1 MRKIFKAFTIGFAAI
16 VGAMMFVG
24 CSGGN
29 KSENSSREVPT
40 TFVTETAI
48 ETTEA
53 STEEPTEVPTEE
65 PTEEPT
71 EAPTEASTIETIED
85 AFAALE
91 KDLVITNK
99 AQQYAE
105 MIGAIDGYSFD
116 CNGVT
121 FELYIYEEGATE
133 LEDMSDGTFSYE
145 PFEDYI
151 VEINTCV
158 NKNFVLFCFEEDAAV
173 IDAFMKM

>member
-1 MRKIFKAFTIGFAAI
+1 MKKIFKAFAIGFTAI

-29 KSENSSREVPT
+29 KSENSLGEVPT
-40 TFVTETAI
+40 TFVTEAAI
-48 ETTEA
+48 ETTEEPIEA
-53 STEEPTEVPTEE
+53 PTEAPTK
-65 PTEEPT
+65 EPT
-71 EAPTEASTIETIED
+71 EAPTIETIED

-105 MIGAIDGYSFD
+105 MIGAIDGYSLD

-133 LEDMSDGTFSYE
+133 LEDM
-145 PFEDYI
+145 
-151 VEINTCV
+151 
-158 NKNFVLFCFEEDAAV
+158 
-173 IDAFMKM
+173 

>member
-1 MRKIFKAFTIGFAAI
+1 MKKIFKAFAIGFTAI
-16 VGAMMFVG
+16 VGAMIFVG

-29 KSENSSREVPT
+29 KSENSSGEVPT
-40 TFVTETAI
+40 TFVTEAAI

-53 STEEPTEVPTEE
+53 PIEE
-65 PTEEPT
+65 
-71 EAPTEASTIETIED
+71 PTEASTIETIED

-145 PFEDYI
+145 PFEGYV

>member
-1 MRKIFKAFTIGFAAI
+1 MKKIFKAFTIGFTAI

-40 TFVTETAI
+40 TFVTEAAI

-53 STEEPTEVPTEE
+53 PTEEPTEVPTEE
-65 PTEEPT
+65 PTE
-71 EAPTEASTIETIED
+71 APTEEPTIETIED

-116 CNGVT
+116 CNGAT

-145 PFEDYI
+145 PFEGYV

-158 NKNFVLFCFEEDAAV
+158 NKNFVLFCFEEDVAV

>member
-1 MRKIFKAFTIGFAAI
+1 MKKIFKAFAIGFTAI
-16 VGAMMFVG
+16 VGAMIFVG

-29 KSENSSREVPT
+29 KSENSSGEVPT
-40 TFVTETAI
+40 TFVTEAAI

-53 STEEPTEVPTEE
+53 PTEE

-71 EAPTEASTIETIED
+71 EAPTEAPTIETIED

-99 AQQYAE
+99 VQQYAE

-116 CNGVT
+116 CNGAT

-145 PFEDYI
+145 PFEGYV
-151 VEINTCV
+151 VEIKTCV

>member
-1 MRKIFKAFTIGFAAI
+1 MKKIFKAFTIGFTAI

-24 CSGGN
+24 CSSGN

-40 TFVTETAI
+40 TFVTEAAI

-53 STEEPTEVPTEE
+53 PTEE
-65 PTEEPT
+65 PTEE
-71 EAPTEASTIETIED
+71 PTEASTIETIED

-99 AQQYAE
+99 VQQYAE

-116 CNGVT
+116 CNGAT

-151 VEINTCV
+151 VEIKTCV

>member
-1 MRKIFKAFTIGFAAI
+1 MRKIFKAFTIGFTAI
-16 VGAMMFVG
+16 IGAMMFVG

-29 KSENSSREVPT
+29 KSENSSIEVPT
-40 TFVTETAI
+40 TFITEAAI

-53 STEEPTEVPTEE
+53 PTEA

-71 EAPTEASTIETIED
+71 EAPTEAPTIETIED

-145 PFEDYI
+145 PFEDYV

>member
-1 MRKIFKAFTIGFAAI
+1 MKKIFKAFTIGFTAI

-24 CSGGN
+24 CSSGN

-40 TFVTETAI
+40 TFVTEAAI
-48 ETTEA
+48 KTTEA
-53 STEEPTEVPTEE
+53 PTEE

-85 AFAALE
+85 AFTALE

-151 VEINTCV
+151 VEIKTCV

>member
-1 MRKIFKAFTIGFAAI
+1 MKKIFKAFAIGFTAI

-24 CSGGN
+24 CSGEN
-29 KSENSSREVPT
+29 KSENSSREVLT
-40 TFVTETAI
+40 TFVTEAAI

-53 STEEPTEVPTEE
+53 

-71 EAPTEASTIETIED
+71 EAPTEAPTIETIED

-121 FELYIYEEGATE
+121 F
-133 LEDMSDGTFSYE
+133 
-145 PFEDYI
+145 
-151 VEINTCV
+151 
-158 NKNFVLFCFEEDAAV
+158 
-173 IDAFMKM
+173 

>member
-1 MRKIFKAFTIGFAAI
+1 MRKIFKAFVIGFTAI

-24 CSGGN
+24 CSSGN

-40 TFVTETAI
+40 TFVTEAAI

-53 STEEPTEVPTEE
+53 

-71 EAPTEASTIETIED
+71 EAPIEEPTEAPTEEPTIETIED

-105 MIGAIDGYSFD
+105 MIGAINGYSFD
-116 CNGVT
+116 CNGAT

-145 PFEDYI
+145 PFEDYV

>member
-1 MRKIFKAFTIGFAAI
+1 MRKIFKTFAIGFTAI

-29 KSENSSREVPT
+29 KSENSSIEVPP
-40 TFVTETAI
+40 TFVTETAT

-53 STEEPTEVPTEE
+53 STEEPTE
-65 PTEEPT
+65 
-71 EAPTEASTIETIED
+71 APTGEPTIETIED

-99 AQQYAE
+99 VQQYAE

-116 CNGVT
+116 CNGAT

-145 PFEDYI
+145 PFEDYV
-151 VEINTCV
+151 VEINDYV

>member
-1 MRKIFKAFTIGFAAI
+1 MKKIFKAFAIGFTAI

-40 TFVTETAI
+40 TFVTEAAI

-53 STEEPTEVPTEE
+53 

-71 EAPTEASTIETIED
+71 EAPTEEPTIKTIED

-116 CNGVT
+116 CNGAT

-145 PFEDYI
+145 PFEDYV

>member
-1 MRKIFKAFTIGFAAI
+1 MRKIFKAFTIGFTAI

-29 KSENSSREVPT
+29 KSENSSKEVPT
-40 TFVTETAI
+40 TFVTEAAI

-53 STEEPTEVPTEE
+53 PTEEPTEVPTEE
-65 PTEEPT
+65 
-71 EAPTEASTIETIED
+71 PTEASTIETIED

-145 PFEDYI
+145 PFEDYV
-151 VEINTCV
+151 VETNTYV

>member
-1 MRKIFKAFTIGFAAI
+1 MKKIFKAFAIGFTAI
-16 VGAMMFVG
+16 VGAMIFVG

-29 KSENSSREVPT
+29 KSENSSGEVPT
-40 TFVTETAI
+40 TFVTEAAI

-53 STEEPTEVPTEE
+53 PTEE

-71 EAPTEASTIETIED
+71 EAPTEVLTIETIED

-99 AQQYAE
+99 VQQYAE

-116 CNGVT
+116 CNGAT

-145 PFEDYI
+145 PFEGYV
-151 VEINTCV
+151 VEIKTCV

>member
-1 MRKIFKAFTIGFAAI
+1 MRKIFKAFTIGFTAI

-29 KSENSSREVPT
+29 KSENSSREVPS
-40 TFVTETAI
+40 TFVTEAAI

-53 STEEPTEVPTEE
+53 

-71 EAPTEASTIETIED
+71 EAPTKAPTEEPTEASIIETIED

-121 FELYIYEEGATE
+121 FELYIYKEGATE

>member
-1 MRKIFKAFTIGFAAI
+1 MKKIFKAFTIGFTAI

-40 TFVTETAI
+40 TFVTEAAI

-53 STEEPTEVPTEE
+53 

-71 EAPTEASTIETIED
+71 EAPTEEPTIETIED

-116 CNGVT
+116 CNGAT

-145 PFEDYI
+145 PFEGYV

>member
-1 MRKIFKAFTIGFAAI
+1 MKKIFKAFAIGFTAI
-16 VGAMMFVG
+16 VGAMIFVG

-40 TFVTETAI
+40 TFVTEAAI

-53 STEEPTEVPTEE
+53 
-65 PTEEPT
+65 PT

-145 PFEDYI
+145 PFEGYV

>member
-1 MRKIFKAFTIGFAAI
+1 MEKIFKAFTIGFTAI

-29 KSENSSREVPT
+29 KSENSSGEVPT
-40 TFVTETAI
+40 TFVAEAAI

-53 STEEPTEVPTEE
+53 PTETPTEV

-71 EAPTEASTIETIED
+71 EAPTEAPTIETIED

-116 CNGVT
+116 CNGAT

-145 PFEDYI
+145 PFEGYV
-151 VEINTCV
+151 VEIKTCV

>member
-1 MRKIFKAFTIGFAAI
+1 MRKIFKAFTIGFTAI

-40 TFVTETAI
+40 TFVTEAAI

-53 STEEPTEVPTEE
+53 P
-65 PTEEPT
+65 
-71 EAPTEASTIETIED
+71 TIETIED

>member
-1 MRKIFKAFTIGFAAI
+1 MRKIFKAFAIGFTAI
-16 VGAMMFVG
+16 VGTMMFVG

-40 TFVTETAI
+40 TFVTEAAI

-53 STEEPTEVPTEE
+53 PTEEPTEVP
-65 PTEEPT
+65 
-71 EAPTEASTIETIED
+71 TIETIED

-99 AQQYAE
+99 VQQYAE

-116 CNGVT
+116 CNGAT

-145 PFEDYI
+145 PFEGYVVETNDY
-151 VEINTCV
+151 V

>member
-1 MRKIFKAFTIGFAAI
+1 MKKIFKAFAIGFTAI

-29 KSENSSREVPT
+29 KSENSSGEVPT
-40 TFVTETAI
+40 TFVTEAAI
-48 ETTEA
+48 ETTG
-53 STEEPTEVPTEE
+53 EPIKA
-65 PTEEPT
+65 PT
-71 EAPTEASTIETIED
+71 EAPTKEPTEASTIETIED

-116 CNGVT
+116 CNGAT

-145 PFEDYI
+145 PFEDYV

>member
-1 MRKIFKAFTIGFAAI
+1 MKKIFKAFVIGFTAI

-24 CSGGN
+24 CGGN

-40 TFVTETAI
+40 TFVTEAAI

-53 STEEPTEVPTEE
+53 PTEEPTEVPTET
-65 PTEEPT
+65 PTETP
-71 EAPTEASTIETIED
+71 TIETIED

-116 CNGVT
+116 CNGAT

-151 VEINTCV
+151 VEIKTCV

>member
-1 MRKIFKAFTIGFAAI
+1 MKKIFKAFVIGFTAI
-16 VGAMMFVG
+16 VGTMMFVG

-29 KSENSSREVPT
+29 KNENSSREVPT
-40 TFVTETAI
+40 TFVTEAAI

-53 STEEPTEVPTEE
+53 PTKEPTEVPIED
-65 PTEEPT
+65 PT
-71 EAPTEASTIETIED
+71 EAPTEVPTIETIED

-99 AQQYAE
+99 VQQYAE

-116 CNGVT
+116 CNGTT

-145 PFEDYI
+145 PFEDYV
-151 VEINTCV
+151 VETNTYV

>member
-1 MRKIFKAFTIGFAAI
+1 MRKVFKTFAIGFTAI

-29 KSENSSREVPT
+29 KSENSSGEVPT
-40 TFVTETAI
+40 TFVTEAAI
-48 ETTEA
+48 ETTE
-53 STEEPTEVPTEE
+53 EPIEAPTK
-65 PTEEPT
+65 EPT
-71 EAPTEASTIETIED
+71 EAPTIETIED

-99 AQQYAE
+99 VQQYAE

-116 CNGVT
+116 CNGAT

-145 PFEDYI
+145 PFEDYV
-151 VEINTCV
+151 VEIKTCV

>member
-1 MRKIFKAFTIGFAAI
+1 MRKIFKTFAIGFTAI

-29 KSENSSREVPT
+29 KSENSSIEVPP
-40 TFVTETAI
+40 TFVTETAT
-48 ETTEA
+48 ETTE
-53 STEEPTEVPTEE
+53 T

-71 EAPTEASTIETIED
+71 EAPTGEPTIETIED

-99 AQQYAE
+99 VQQYAE

-116 CNGVT
+116 CNGAT

-145 PFEDYI
+145 PFEDYV
-151 VEINTCV
+151 VETNTYV

>member
-1 MRKIFKAFTIGFAAI
+1 MKKIFKAFAIGFTAI

-29 KSENSSREVPT
+29 KSENSSGEVPT
-40 TFVTETAI
+40 TFVTEAAI
-48 ETTEA
+48 ETTEEPIEA
-53 STEEPTEVPTEE
+53 PTETPTK
-65 PTEEPT
+65 EPT
-71 EAPTEASTIETIED
+71 EAPKIETIED

-99 AQQYAE
+99 VQQYAE

-116 CNGVT
+116 CNGAT

-145 PFEDYI
+145 PFEGYV
-151 VEINTCV
+151 VETNTYV

>member
-1 MRKIFKAFTIGFAAI
+1 MRKIFKAFAIGFTAI

-29 KSENSSREVPT
+29 KSENSSREVPA
-40 TFVTETAI
+40 TFVTEAAI

-53 STEEPTEVPTEE
+53 
-65 PTEEPT
+65 PT
-71 EAPTEASTIETIED
+71 EAPTIETIED

-151 VEINTCV
+151 VEIKTCV

>member
-1 MRKIFKAFTIGFAAI
+1 MKKIFKAFTIGFTAI

-40 TFVTETAI
+40 TFVTEAAI
-48 ETTEA
+48 ETTEEPIEA
-53 STEEPTEVPTEE
+53 PTEAPTK
-65 PTEEPT
+65 EPT
-71 EAPTEASTIETIED
+71 EAPTIETIED

-116 CNGVT
+116 CNGAT

-151 VEINTCV
+151 VEIKTCV

-173 IDAFMKM
+173 IDVFMKM

>member
-1 MRKIFKAFTIGFAAI
+1 MRKIFKTFAIGFTAI

-29 KSENSSREVPT
+29 KSENSSIEVPP
-40 TFVTETAI
+40 TFVTETAT

-53 STEEPTEVPTEE
+53 

-71 EAPTEASTIETIED
+71 EAPTGEPTIETIED
-85 AFAALE
+85 AFATLE

-99 AQQYAE
+99 VQQFAE
-105 MIGAIDGYSFD
+105 LIGAKDGYSFD
-116 CNGVT
+116 TNGAT

-145 PFEDYI
+145 PFEGYE
-151 VEINTCV
+151 VELNTYV
-158 NKNFVLFCFEEDAAV
+158 NKNFVLVYYEEDTAV

>member
-1 MRKIFKAFTIGFAAI
+1 MKKIFKAFTIGFTAI

-40 TFVTETAI
+40 TFVTEAAI

-53 STEEPTEVPTEE
+53 

-71 EAPTEASTIETIED
+71 EAPTIETIED

-99 AQQYAE
+99 VQQYAE

-116 CNGVT
+116 CNGAT

-151 VEINTCV
+151 VEIKTCV

>member
-1 MRKIFKAFTIGFAAI
+1 MKKIFKAFAIGFTAI

-29 KSENSSREVPT
+29 KSENSSGEVPT
-40 TFVTETAI
+40 TFVTEAAI

-53 STEEPTEVPTEE
+53 PTEEPTKA

-71 EAPTEASTIETIED
+71 EAPTEAPTIETIED

-151 VEINTCV
+151 VEIKTCV

-173 IDAFMKM
+173 INAFMKM

>member
-1 MRKIFKAFTIGFAAI
+1 MKKIFKAFTIGFTAI

-24 CSGGN
+24 CSSGN

-40 TFVTETAI
+40 TFVTEAAI

-53 STEEPTEVPTEE
+53 

-71 EAPTEASTIETIED
+71 EAPTIETIED

-99 AQQYAE
+99 AHQYAE

-116 CNGVT
+116 CNGAT

-133 LEDMSDGTFSYE
+133 LEDMLDGTFSYE
-145 PFEDYI
+145 PFEGYV
-151 VEINTCV
+151 VETNTYV

-173 IDAFMKM
+173 IEAFMKM

>member
-1 MRKIFKAFTIGFAAI
+1 MKKIFKAFTIGFTAI

-40 TFVTETAI
+40 TFVTEAAI

-53 STEEPTEVPTEE
+53 

-71 EAPTEASTIETIED
+71 EAPTEEPTIETIED

-116 CNGVT
+116 CNGAT

-145 PFEDYI
+145 PFEGYV

-158 NKNFVLFCFEEDAAV
+158 NKNFVLFCFEEDVAV

>member
-1 MRKIFKAFTIGFAAI
+1 MRKIFKAFTIGFTAI

-40 TFVTETAI
+40 TFVTEAAI

-53 STEEPTEVPTEE
+53 

-71 EAPTEASTIETIED
+71 EAPIEASTIETIED

-145 PFEDYI
+145 PFEDYV
-151 VEINTCV
+151 VEINTYV

>member
-1 MRKIFKAFTIGFAAI
+1 MKKIFKAFAIGFTAI

-24 CSGGN
+24 CSGEN
-29 KSENSSREVPT
+29 KSENSSGEVPT
-40 TFVTETAI
+40 TFVTEAAI

-53 STEEPTEVPTEE
+53 
-65 PTEEPT
+65 PT
-71 EAPTEASTIETIED
+71 EAPTEEPTIETIED

-91 KDLVITNK
+91 KDLVITSK

-145 PFEDYI
+145 PFEGYV

>member
-1 MRKIFKAFTIGFAAI
+1 MKKIFKAFAIGFTAI

-29 KSENSSREVPT
+29 KSENSSGEVPT
-40 TFVTETAI
+40 TFVTEAAI

-53 STEEPTEVPTEE
+53 PTEE
-65 PTEEPT
+65 P
-71 EAPTEASTIETIED
+71 TIETIED

-116 CNGVT
+116 CNGAT

>member
-1 MRKIFKAFTIGFAAI
+1 MKKIFKAFTIGFTAI

-29 KSENSSREVPT
+29 KSENSSEEVPT
-40 TFVTETAI
+40 TFVTEAAI

-53 STEEPTEVPTEE
+53 PTEAPTEE
-65 PTEEPT
+65 PTEE
-71 EAPTEASTIETIED
+71 PTEASTIETIED

-145 PFEDYI
+145 PFEGYV

-158 NKNFVLFCFEEDAAV
+158 NKNFVLFCFEEDVAV

>member
-1 MRKIFKAFTIGFAAI
+1 MKKILKAFVIGFTAI
-16 VGAMMFVG
+16 IGAMMFVG
-24 CSGGN
+24 CSGN

-40 TFVTETAI
+40 TFVTEAAI

-53 STEEPTEVPTEE
+53 PTEE
-65 PTEEPT
+65 PTKVPT
-71 EAPTEASTIETIED
+71 EDPTIETIED

-99 AQQYAE
+99 VQQYAE

-145 PFEDYI
+145 PFEDYV
-151 VEINTCV
+151 VETNDYV

>member
-1 MRKIFKAFTIGFAAI
+1 MKKIFKAFTIGFTAI
-16 VGAMMFVG
+16 VGATMFVG

-29 KSENSSREVPT
+29 KSENSSIEVPT
-40 TFVTETAI
+40 TFVTEAAI

-53 STEEPTEVPTEE
+53 PTEEPTEVPTEA
-65 PTEEPT
+65 PT
-71 EAPTEASTIETIED
+71 EAPTEEPTIETIED

-99 AQQYAE
+99 VQQYAE

-151 VEINTCV
+151 VEIKTCV

>member
-1 MRKIFKAFTIGFAAI
+1 MKKIFKAFAIGFTAI

-24 CSGGN
+24 CSGEN
-29 KSENSSREVPT
+29 KSENSSGEVPT
-40 TFVTETAI
+40 TFVTEAAI

-53 STEEPTEVPTEE
+53 PTEELTEVPTEE
-65 PTEEPT
+65 PTE
-71 EAPTEASTIETIED
+71 ASTIKTIED

-116 CNGVT
+116 CNGAT

-145 PFEDYI
+145 PFEDYV

>member
-1 MRKIFKAFTIGFAAI
+1 MKKIFKAFTIGFTAI

-29 KSENSSREVPT
+29 KSENSSGEVPT
-40 TFVTETAI
+40 TFVTEAAI

-53 STEEPTEVPTEE
+53 PTEEPTEVPTEE
-65 PTEEPT
+65 PTE
-71 EAPTEASTIETIED
+71 APTIETIED

-116 CNGVT
+116 CNGAT

-145 PFEDYI
+145 PFEDYV

-158 NKNFVLFCFEEDAAV
+158 NKNFVLVCFEEDTAV